1 MPKADRKN
9 RYMQIRLDGKT
20 AVVTGA
26 ARGIGQAI
34 AAGLVE
40 VGAQVVIADVD
51 LPTAQQTATALGS
64 GASAHYLDAADVASC
79 RALITDVIAHSGKL
93 DILVNNAGIC
103 PIVPLEAIEQE
114 FFDRLIAINLRGPYF
129 LSQAAAVHMR
139 ERQTGRI
146 INITSVGGK
155 TGGQADI
162 SVYAATK
169 AALISVTK
177 SFAKYLA
184 PYGTVNNIAP
194 GPSHTDLTAGWQDP
208 DTLEK
213 LRQSVPLQ
221 RLGVPEDYVGMAV
234 FLASDYASY
243 ITGATLDVNGGIRM
257 D

>member
-1 MPKADRKN
+1 
-9 RYMQIRLDGKT
+9 MQIQLDTKT
-20 AVVTGA
+20 AIVTGA
-26 ARGIGQAI
+26 ARGIGRAI
-34 AAGLVE
+34 AAGLYE
-40 VGAQVVIADVD
+40 AGAQVIIADVD
-51 LPTAQQTATALGS
+51 LETAQAVADALGS
-64 GASAHYLDAADVASC
+64 RAAAHHLDVADVASC
-79 RALITDVIAHSGKL
+79 RTLIANVIAQYGQI

-103 PIVPLEAIEQE
+103 PIVPLENIEQD
-114 FFDRLIAINLRGPYF
+114 FFDKLIAINLRGPYF
-129 LSQAAAVHMR
+129 LSQATATHMR
-139 ERQTGRI
+139 ERQAGRI

-184 PYGTVNNIAP
+184 PYGTVNSIAP
-194 GPSHTDLTAGWQDP
+194 GPSHTDLTAGWNNP
-208 DTLEK
+208 AFLENLEQSIP
-213 LRQSVPLQ
+213 LR

-234 FLASDYASY
+234 FLASDYGSY

>member
-1 MPKADRKN
+1 MD
-9 RYMQIRLDGKT
+9 IRLDDKT
-20 AVVTGA
+20 AIITGA

-34 AAGLVE
+34 AAGLYDA
-40 VGAQVVIADVD
+40 GAQVVIADID
-51 LPTAQQTATALGS
+51 LIAAQETAAALGS
-64 GASAHYLDAADVASC
+64 RAVAQHLDTADVVSC
-79 RALITDVIAHSGKL
+79 RTLIGDVIAQAGQV

-103 PIVPLEAIEQE
+103 PIVPLEAIEQD

-129 LSQAAAVHMR
+129 LSQAVVQHMR
-139 ERQTGRI
+139 QRQTGRI

-194 GPSHTDLTAGWQDP
+194 GPSHTNLTAGWDDP

-213 LRQSVPLQ
+213 LRQAVPLQ

>member
-1 MPKADRKN
+1 MD
-9 RYMQIRLDGKT
+9 IRLDDKT
-20 AVVTGA
+20 AIVTGA
-26 ARGIGQAI
+26 ARGIGQAL
-34 AAGLVE
+34 AAGLHE
-40 VGAQVVIADVD
+40 AGAQVIIADVD
-51 LPTAQQTATALGS
+51 LEAARQTAADLGS
-64 GASAHYLDAADVASC
+64 RATAKHLDAADVASC
-79 RALITDVIAHSGKL
+79 QSLIADVIAQAGQV

-103 PIVPLEAIEQE
+103 PIVPLEAVDQL
-114 FFDRLIAINLRGPYF
+114 FFDTLIAINLRGPYF
-129 LSQAAAVHMR
+129 LSQAVAQHMR

-169 AALISVTK
+169 AALISLTK

-184 PYGTVNNIAP
+184 PYGTVNSIAP
-194 GPSHTDLTAGWQDP
+194 GPSHTALTVGWEDP
-208 DTLEK
+208 AMLET